1 MYANINSASVES
13 GKNISPKSYKVIKLF
28 GMVSMQVAFVL
39 NNGSK
44 EELQLSETVFDCRFN
59 EPLVHQVVT
68 AYLAGGRQG
77 TRAQKNRSAVSGGGK
92 KPWKQKGMGRARA
105 GTIRSPLWR
114 SGGVT
119 FAANQQDYSQKI
131 NKKMYRAAMRC
142 IFSELLRQDRFLIT
156 DSFLLEQAKTRELV
170 IKLKEF
176 KIEDKVLIVLDE
188 VDNKLYLAARNLHTV
203 AIAHVEAI
211 NPVDLI
217 NHEKIL
223 VTASAL
229 KQIEEL
235 LA

>member
-1 MYANINSASVES
+1 
-13 GKNISPKSYKVIKLF
+13 
-28 GMVSMQVAFVL
+28 MQVALVTK
-39 NNGSK
+39 NGSNQ
-44 EELQLSETVFDCRFN
+44 ELQLSETVFGCRFN

-77 TRAQKNRSAVSGGGK
+77 TRAQKNRAAVSGGGK

-119 FAANQQDYSQKI
+119 FASTTQDFSQKV
-131 NKKMYRAAMRC
+131 NKKMYRAAMRSIC
-142 IFSELLRQDRFLIT
+142 SELLRQGRLMVL
-156 DSFLLEQAKTRELV
+156 DSFELKNAKTRDLVVKLQELNV
-170 IKLKEF
+170 DQKA
-176 KIEDKVLIVLDE
+176 LIVLEE
-188 VDNKLYLAARNLHTV
+188 VNETIYLAARNLHKVELTD
-203 AIAHVEAI
+203 VEAI

-217 NHEKIL
+217 HYEKIL
-223 VTASAL
+223 ITAPAL